1 MEKTLHI
8 GFLIFP
14 GFPMAC
20 LTSFIEPLRAANE
33 ISNEIAFK
41 WSLVSED
48 KGKVNSS
55 ANVGFDP
62 DSTLRQTSGLDFLFL
77 LSAPTNTFELQT
89 TPAHLRTLFRHG
101 VTLGAI
107 SGGVFPLMRAG
118 LSTKTPIS
126 VHWCYRSAF
135 DAEFPKITASDQ
147 VVEIQNRLITA
158 SGAAAAFELALHLI
172 ETRLNA
178 GIATEV
184 AHWFQHPMM
193 RKTNVPQSVPIHKAA
208 GVNTPLPDTIVKA
221 IELFAQDMS
230 QPIAIAEV
238 ANELHISPRHLER
251 SFKRATGLSP
261 SHYYRKMRMDAARQ
275 IVMYTNDRLSD
286 VAANVGYVSVQA
298 FNKHYQTAFGV
309 NPREDRQRINIYRAS
324 GMIPVPSV

>member
-1 MEKTLHI
+1 MQKTIHI

-33 ISNEIAFK
+33 ISNETAFQ
-41 WSLVSED
+41 WSLITEED
-48 KGKVNSS
+48 GKVTSS
-55 ANVGFDP
+55 AQVGFDP
-62 DSTLRQTSGLDFLFL
+62 DTTLDQVNGLDYLIL
-77 LSAPTNTFELQT
+77 LSAPNNSFNLQS
-89 TPAHLRTLFRHG
+89 TPATLRIMFRHG
-101 VTLGAI
+101 VTMGAI

-118 LSTKTPIS
+118 LGTKTSIS

-135 DAEFPKITASDQ
+135 EAEFQSVTASDQ

-158 SGAAAAFELALHLI
+158 SGAAAAFELALHMI
-172 ETRLNA
+172 ETRLTV

-193 RKTNVPQSVPIHKAA
+193 RKTNVRQSVPTYNVA
-208 GVNTPLPDTIVKA
+208 GENTPLPDTIVKA
-221 IELFAQDMS
+221 IELFGQDMS
-230 QPIAIAEV
+230 QPITIADV
-238 ANELHISPRHLER
+238 ANELDISPRHLER

-275 IVMYTNDRLSD
+275 IIMYTNDRLSD
-286 VAANVGYVSVQA
+286 VAANVGYVSVQV
-298 FNKHYQTAFGV
+298 FNKHYQSAFGV
-309 NPREDRQRINIYRAS
+309 NPREDRKRINIYRAS
-324 GMIPVPSV
+324 GMVPVPSV

>member
-1 MEKTLHI
+1 
-8 GFLIFP
+8 
-14 GFPMAC
+14 
-20 LTSFIEPLRAANE
+20 
-33 ISNEIAFK
+33 
-41 WSLVSED
+41 
-48 KGKVNSS
+48 
-55 ANVGFDP
+55 
-62 DSTLRQTSGLDFLFL
+62 
-77 LSAPTNTFELQT
+77 
-89 TPAHLRTLFRHG
+89 
-101 VTLGAI
+101 
-107 SGGVFPLMRAG
+107 
-118 LSTKTPIS
+118 
-126 VHWCYRSAF
+126 
-135 DAEFPKITASDQ
+135 
-147 VVEIQNRLITA
+147 
-158 SGAAAAFELALHLI
+158 
-172 ETRLNA
+172 
-178 GIATEV
+178 
-184 AHWFQHPMM
+184 MM
-193 RKTNVPQSVPIHKAA
+193 RKTNVPQSVPIHKVA

-275 IVMYTNDRLSD
+275 IVMYTNDRLPD

>member
-1 MEKTLHI
+1 M
-8 GFLIFP
+8 
-14 GFPMAC
+14 
-20 LTSFIEPLRAANE
+20 
-33 ISNEIAFK
+33 
-41 WSLVSED
+41 SLVSED

-62 DSTLRQTSGLDFLFL
+62 DTTLRQTSGLDFLFL

-158 SGAAAAFELALHLI
+158 SGQLPHSNLPCILLKPDYPLALQQKWR
-172 ETRLNA
+172 T
-178 GIATEV
+178 G
-184 AHWFQHPMM
+184 F
-193 RKTNVPQSVPIHKAA
+193 
-208 GVNTPLPDTIVKA
+208 NT
-221 IELFAQDMS
+221 Q
-230 QPIAIAEV
+230 
-238 ANELHISPRHLER
+238 
-251 SFKRATGLSP
+251 
-261 SHYYRKMRMDAARQ
+261 
-275 IVMYTNDRLSD
+275 
-286 VAANVGYVSVQA
+286 
-298 FNKHYQTAFGV
+298 
-309 NPREDRQRINIYRAS
+309 
-324 GMIPVPSV
+324 